1 MLMSGEHILYSSKG
15 ENFTRIIDITNHSL
29 TAKLF
34 TKIQEY
40 RTENGNT
47 RYFQRL
53 FACWSI
59 FCNKWI
65 DSKDSWIYSSKFSTA
80 PYMLLLNPRVR
91 TEVATKAEFGCM

>member
-1 MLMSGEHILYSSKG
+1 MSGEHILYSSKG

-53 FACWSI
+53 FAC
-59 FCNKWI
+59 
-65 DSKDSWIYSSKFSTA
+65 
-80 PYMLLLNPRVR
+80 
-91 TEVATKAEFGCM
+91 

>member
-1 MLMSGEHILYSSKG
+1 MSGEHILYSSKG
-15 ENFTRIIDITNHSL
+15 ENFMRIIDITNHSL

-53 FACWSI
+53 FAC
-59 FCNKWI
+59 
-65 DSKDSWIYSSKFSTA
+65 
-80 PYMLLLNPRVR
+80 
-91 TEVATKAEFGCM
+91 